1 MVLVLMVE
9 SMKVICTYGLQVG
22 PECEKD
28 QFYNKM
34 PCEWDLRNLDKMFF
48 CLDDFNGHAERRIN
62 GYVSV
67 RGGHGIGRRN
77 DEGRRLLEFL
87 MKSSYGWQRCCL
99 KKKSRGR

>member
-1 MVLVLMVE
+1 MRRINSIIKCRVSGIYETLV
-9 SMKVICTYGLQVG
+9 KC
-22 PECEKD
+22 
-28 QFYNKM
+28 
-34 PCEWDLRNLDKMFF
+34 FF

-87 MKSSYGWQRCCL
+87 MKSSYGWQRRCL